1 MEVME
6 AGVDGTDIDKQP
18 CAESNIYFIYPY
30 FVIFI
35 VCGSFFTLNLIIGV
49 IIDNFQTL
57 RRQVPSKTMQ
67 TNWQTNHNQLP

>member
-6 AGVDGTDIDKQP
+6 AGVDGTAVDKQP
-18 CAESNIYFIYPY
+18 CDEANIYLIYPY

-57 RRQVPSKTMQ
+57 RRQVFSEKLKNTKTLK
-67 TNWQTNHNQLP
+67 H